1 MKPTGFHHI
10 PTIVQPV
17 RWILGCFLSL
27 GDKVKASHQIG
38 FILTLNGGS
47 LTTWTILLPL
57 QICCR
62 RRRRRRRHSS
72 YTFDLTGRYCSSIA
86 LLPLAQSSGFHVA
99 TGYLPRSAN
108 QMTERAPPHH
118 YTINSLPWGEEL
130 CWQSEVN
137 VAVTTSSSLC
147 LSILSSLS

>member
-1 MKPTGFHHI
+1 MKSTGFHHI
-10 PTIVQPV
+10 PRIESSHPPAC
-17 RWILGCFLSL
+17 WILGCFLSL
-27 GDKVKASHQIG
+27 SDKVRASYQIG

-57 QICCR
+57 QICC
-62 RRRRRRRHSS
+62 RRRRRHSS

-108 QMTERAPPHH
+108 QMAERAPPHH
-118 YTINSLPWGEEL
+118 LHHQQFAMGGG
-130 CWQSEVN
+130 
-137 VAVTTSSSLC
+137 AVLAVGSQCCRDNKLVIVPVY
-147 LSILSSLS
+147 LK